1 VVVSSFH
8 FNEQDVKNPNFD
20 NVIHSDF
27 WYGKTRSGSVPDPS
41 CTSVSARASMN
52 LITYVKYNIPI
63 CDRTS
68 GIGHHHIGTSSGATT
83 STSKIKKI
91 GGRRRDET
99 VTYVPV
105 GGRDQICGV
114 KVSLAKWK
122 IR

>member
-1 VVVSSFH
+1 MLFTAIFGMAKLEV
-8 FNEQDVKNPNFD
+8 DRP
-20 NVIHSDF
+20 
-27 WYGKTRSGSVPDPS
+27 

-52 LITYVKYNIPI
+52 LITYVKYNIPV
-63 CDRTS
+63 CDTENQDFGNRAPPYRDI
-68 GIGHHHIGTSSGATT
+68 IGRHNIN
-83 STSKIKKI
+83 IKKI